1 MPRLFGTGWLRPALA
16 FAALAGLLS
25 LTGCG
30 GGSGA
35 VQAPGNVV
43 TPPSAITVLPQAQTI
58 YPGTPASFTISGGV
72 PPYQVFSSNS
82 AVLPVAQAVSG
93 NTVVLLAN
101 PVSATTAVT
110 ITVQDSAAQTA
121 PANVQV
127 APAVLFPNG
136 VTITPSQGTCG
147 SGAICTG
154 ETGTARVQGTGIAGA
169 ALAGRQIRFD
179 VVYGAFGILST
190 NPAAPLVQTLTVTT
204 DTAGVAQVGIQALV
218 DVTTQPAQIRA
229 TDVATGQAL
238 IGNFTIV
245 RNQDGANFI
254 TVIPDTATITSTTTT
269 CSAGAVVDYR
279 IYGGTPPYR
288 VTSSFPGAVSILNST
303 VAASGGFF
311 EVRTNG
317 TCVDPLTFSILDSAG
332 KQTTAT
338 LTNTPGTGTGG
349 GGGSSPLVVTPVS
362 QGDNTTSCAG
372 TFSIAISGGTPPY
385 NISQTSSSNAPF
397 VLANFPN
404 TLAAAG
410 TASFSGLTGTSG
422 TVVTYTFFVT
432 DSAFS
437 PPTGQNISI
446 TCLVP

>member
-43 TPPSAITVLPQAQTI
+43 STPSAITVLPQSQTI

-72 PPYQVFSSNS
+72 PPYQAFSSNS
-82 AVLPVAQAVSG
+82 AVLPVAQAVAGSS
-93 NTVVLLAN
+93 VVLLAN

-121 PANVQV
+121 PANIQV

-136 VTITPSQGTCG
+136 VVIAASQGTCG

-179 VVYGAFGILST
+179 VVYGAFGIQST

-204 DTAGVAQVGIQALV
+204 DAAGVAQVGIQALV

-245 RNQDGANFI
+245 RNQDGSQFI
-254 TVIPDTATITSTTTT
+254 TVIPDTATITSPTSS

-338 LTNTPGTGTGG
+338 LTNSPGSDSGG
-349 GGGSSPLVVTPVS
+349 GGGTSSLVVTPVN

-372 TFSIAISGGTPPY
+372 TFTISGGTPPY
-385 NISQTSSSNAPF
+385 NMSQTSTSVAPYA
-397 VLANFPN
+397 LANFPN

-410 TASFSGLTGTSG
+410 TASFSGLTGPSG
-422 TVVTYTFFVT
+422 SAVTYTFFVS
-432 DSAFS
+432 DSQFS
-437 PPTGQNISI
+437 PVTGTDISI

>member
-1 MPRLFGTGWLRPALA
+1 
-16 FAALAGLLS
+16 
-25 LTGCG
+25 
-30 GGSGA
+30 
-35 VQAPGNVV
+35 
-43 TPPSAITVLPQAQTI
+43 
-58 YPGTPASFTISGGV
+58 
-72 PPYQVFSSNS
+72 VFSSNS
-82 AVLPVAQAVSG
+82 AVLPVAQAVAGS
-93 NTVVLLAN
+93 TVVLLAN
-101 PVSATTAVT
+101 PVSTTTAVT
-110 ITVQDSAAQTA
+110 ITVQDSAAQTT
-121 PANVQV
+121 PANIQV

-136 VTITPSQGTCG
+136 VTIAASQGTCG

-179 VVYGAFGILST
+179 VVYGAFGIQST

-245 RNQDGANFI
+245 RNQDGSQFI
-254 TVIPDTATITSTTTT
+254 TIIPDTATITSPTTD
-269 CSAGAVVDYR
+269 CSSGAVVDYR

-338 LTNTPGTGTGG
+338 LTNSPGSSSGG
-349 GGGSSPLVVTPVS
+349 GGGTSPMVVSPTTL
-362 QGDNTTSCAG
+362 GDNTTSCAG
-372 TFSIAISGGTPPY
+372 TFTVNISGGTPPY
-385 NISQTSSSNAPF
+385 NIAQTSSTTSPYS
-397 VLANFPN
+397 LANFPS

-410 TASFSGLTGTSG
+410 TVSFSGLTGSTG
-422 TVVTYTFFVT
+422 TPVTYTFLVT

-437 PPTGQNISI
+437 PTTQQQVSI
-446 TCLVP
+446 TCLP